1 MEKLPEE
8 PSVDRNMQAGTGIS
22 ASPQATPAN
31 QGEEAGEGPP
41 IKRSHLP
48 PRKKKNEA
56 LVLKHYRLRAI
67 DVKQTEA
74 VVMQRGSDIGDTVRK
89 QYEKGVHVDTALGAI
104 GSDGLY
110 GLYQGQRLA
119 ELLRADIDGLISFA
133 LNHGIVPTMLI
144 EYRRIIAGL
153 NETIKSLQMQT
164 ATFPPSPEAT
174 SFANGQMQQTNQRPE
189 RLQFTAVTEMA
200 DEADGVLGM
209 FFSNSER
216 PDESMDTDRSPCP

>member
-8 PSVDRNMQAGTGIS
+8 PSADRNVQASTGIS

-31 QGEEAGEGPP
+31 QGEDAGEEPP

-89 QYEKGVHVDTALGAI
+89 QYERGVRVDTALGAP

-133 LNHGIVPTMLI
+133 LNQGVVPTMLA
-144 EYRRIIAGL
+144 EYRRIVAGL

-164 ATFPPSPEAT
+164 ATFSPSPEVT
-174 SFANGQMQQTNQRPE
+174 SFTHGQMQQTNQQPE

-209 FFSNSER
+209 FFGNSDITTHTLPEQQ
-216 PDESMDTDRSPCP
+216 